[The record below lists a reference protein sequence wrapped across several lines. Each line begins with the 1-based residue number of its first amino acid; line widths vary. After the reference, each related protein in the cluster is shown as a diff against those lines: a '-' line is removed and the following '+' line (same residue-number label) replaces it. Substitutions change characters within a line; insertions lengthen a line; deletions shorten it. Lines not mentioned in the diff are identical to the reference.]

1 MSVPGRH
8 RKGLY
13 LVSEPVREDKVRGKP
28 ELFADHYSQATLF
41 WNSQS
46 PVEKAHIMRAFRFEL
61 SRVQTRAVRER
72 VVAMIANVAPELAEG
87 MAAGL
92 GMRMPAPLPRVL
104 EKVRKPEVTTSPA
117 LSLLARPGDG
127 SIRTRRIA
135 ILLADGADGEAALK
149 IHERLSSE
157 GAIPRF
163 VGPQLGSVQ
172 TADGKALEVE
182 VTLEATPAVLYD
194 AMAVSLGREAV
205 TALANIGLATEFIKD
220 QYRHCKPILVMGAG
234 KDLVES
240 AGVPATL
247 PSGKPDP
254 GLIRVENG
262 QLDDGIAQFIA
273 AIAKHRHFARETD
286 PPAV

>member
-1 MSVPGRH
+1 
-8 RKGLY
+8 
-13 LVSEPVREDKVRGKP
+13 
-28 ELFADHYSQATLF
+28 
-41 WNSQS
+41 
-46 PVEKAHIMRAFRFEL
+46 MRAFRFEL

-87 MAAGL
+87 VAAGL

-104 EKVRKPEVTTSPA
+104 EKVRKPEVTASPA

-135 ILLADGADGEAALK
+135 ILLADGADGEAARK
-149 IHERLSSE
+149 IHERLSGE
-157 GAIPRF
+157 GAVPRF

-172 TADGKALEVE
+172 TADGEALEVE

-194 AMAVSLGREAV
+194 ALAVTLGREACQCSHQRRTCNRIHQGPV
-205 TALANIGLATEFIKD
+205 SPLQT
-220 QYRHCKPILVMGAG
+220 YPRHGCRQRP
-234 KDLVES
+234 VES

-254 GLIRVENG
+254 GLIRLENG
-262 QLDDGIAQFIA
+262 PLDDGIAQFIA